1 MAQFLCSFACCGIR
15 MEYLVWL
22 LCGGSKKASKQRR
35 EKERFVDSNWVWN
48 FSKKNVMKKYKMP
61 QKCHKKSKKRLP
73 TKQKTAI
80 TNIFRK
86 ILQVLVKIQFQ
97 QLRQESCLHKK
108 INRLIFLYFH
118 IYNLLRSLYQLTH
131 KRICFLSHLRA
142 SHYLW

>member
-22 LCGGSKKASKQRR
+22 LCGGSKKVSKQRR

-48 FSKKNVMKKYKMP
+48 FSKKNVMKKYKMKKMP
-61 QKCHKKSKKRLP
+61 QKIDKKASNQAENGHRQHFQEDTSSISENPVP
-73 TKQKTAI
+73 TTQT
-80 TNIFRK
+80 R
-86 ILQVLVKIQFQ
+86 ILLTQ
-97 QLRQESCLHKK
+97 K
-108 INRLIFLYFH
+108 INRLIFLYFP

-142 SHYLW
+142 SHYLWW